1 MTSHKKEPY
10 CICEQES
17 ESSKNK
23 NRSVYPD
30 AQADLSIHSI
40 QIQAFSG

>member
-17 ESSKNK
+17 ENSKNK